1 MIKNTAAHPNNGT
14 LRGSATARVLDT
26 YSGMDESPKHYAELK
41 KSDTKAYTL
50 CDAAAILF

>member
-1 MIKNTAAHPNNGT
+1 MIKNTAAHPNDGT

-50 CDAAAILF
+50 CDDTAILF